1 MYIWHFMIKR
11 NDGTV
16 CMLHPNLT
24 NTNVNMYEGVP
35 DQNLDVPRNG
45 LGGSD
50 GKGDFRKRISDQVTK
65 VIRFDPK
72 KTPPVAF
79 PSVVMPVSN

>member
-1 MYIWHFMIKR
+1 MLKR

-24 NTNVNMYEGVP
+24 NTKVDMYEGVP
-35 DQNLDVPRNG
+35 DPNLDVPRNG

-50 GKGDFRKRISDQVTK
+50 GKGDYRKRISDQVTK
-65 VIRFDPK
+65 VLRFDPK
-72 KTPPVAF
+72 NTPPGASR
-79 PSVVMPVSN
+79 SVVVPVSK